1 MNKSHRQIVLDQ
13 QKKLLE
19 SLRKNKESWQD
30 IFSFL
35 MQYKK
40 QFNVLSISEIKKSVQ
55 SGILGVIK

>member
-1 MNKSHRQIVLDQ
+1 MNKSQRQIVLDQ

-40 QFNVLSISEIKKSVQ
+40 QFNLLSNSEIKKSV
-55 SGILGVIK
+55 